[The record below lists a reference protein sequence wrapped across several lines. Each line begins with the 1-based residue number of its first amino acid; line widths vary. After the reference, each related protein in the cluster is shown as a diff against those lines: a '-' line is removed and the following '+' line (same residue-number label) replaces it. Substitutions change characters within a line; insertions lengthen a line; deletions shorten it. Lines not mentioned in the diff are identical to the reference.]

1 MIFLN
6 VKWEKWVESGEENQT
21 ENFGKESFS
30 EILGVKYV

>member
-21 ENFGKESFS
+21 ENFGKESFR
-30 EILGVKYV
+30 KYWV